1 MSCWWD
7 YDVVAYGNRDKLI
20 ELEKALPELTYETV
34 SGDQATVFHRIR
46 ELENHFGFLA
56 IHASRNYGADSP
68 LCGLCQRFPMLTFG
82 GRYYNDMIHPE
93 MHWTFEARGG
103 VLVVQEHVDNESDW
117 DRTMTADEV
126 KADIKKRATKIETLQ
141 EELSDLKYYLVRH
154 HHDQI
159 GDALLDHEITAI
171 SAHIDAEDKEATARR
186 TAEAI
191 PEISRA
197 IAEARR
203 AQAAV

>member
-7 YDVVAYGNRDKLI
+7 YDVVVYGDRDKLI

-34 SGDQATVFHRIR
+34 SGDQAKVFHRIR

-56 IHASRNYGADSP
+56 IHALRNYGADSP

-82 GRYYNDMIHPE
+82 GTFYNYTAPD
-93 MHWTFEARGG
+93 MHWTFEGRNGELA
-103 VLVVQEHVDNESDW
+103 VQEHVDNDFEE
-117 DRTMTADEV
+117 RAMTAEEV
-126 KADIKKRATKIETLQ
+126 KALIKKRATKIETLQ

-154 HHDQI
+154 HRDQI

-186 TAEAI
+186 TAKAI

-203 AQAAV
+203 AEAAG

>member
-7 YDVVAYGNRDKLI
+7 YDVVVYGDRDKLI
-20 ELEKALPELTYETV
+20 ELEKALPELTYDTV
-34 SGDQATVFHRIR
+34 SGDQAKVFHRIR
-46 ELENHFGFLA
+46 ELENHFGFLV
-56 IHASRNYGADSP
+56 IHALRNYGADSP

-82 GRYYNDMIHPE
+82 GRYYNDME

-103 VLVVQEHVDNESDW
+103 VLAVQEHVDNESDW

-159 GDALLDHEITAI
+159 GDALLDHEITVI
-171 SAHIDAEDKEATARR
+171 SAHIDAEDKEATARW

-191 PEISRA
+191 PPISPA